1 MCAVVEI
8 FLLVLFLV
16 LFSFFFFFVCV
27 CVSFC
32 CVCFSYPVCPPFTFY
47 TFLLLR
53 VVCLIVCV
61 VFHCGVYSGRDIASS
76 SSSSSSSASSSSSS
90 DSIENSFHIQN
101 ISSIFCSL
109 KNAKRISSF
118 PPPPR
123 SFSMSFIS
131 LHCVLCELVL
141 QWSYS
146 YETWY
151 SCVSHMEL
159 ATVWRNKRIG
169 SIKHLKKAVSQWAT
183 PFQLVLYMNTR
194 KNCEEFKRRVQ
205 FAQCDRSYLS
215 LWHLPGVFQHY
226 CLLSFA
232 FLVLWT
238 NFQLNMMI
246 SFLPKMQL
254 KTWVRKTYEVGT
266 E

>member
-8 FLLVLFLV
+8 FLLLVLFLV
-16 LFSFFFFFVCV
+16 LFSFFFVCV

-53 VVCLIVCV
+53 VVCLIVSV
-61 VFHCGVYSGRDIASS
+61 VCFIVGCTVGEIELLHHPLLLLHLLLVTVYKIVFIYKTLVPYSVLWKMQRETPA
-76 SSSSSSSASSSSSS
+76 
-90 DSIENSFHIQN
+90 
-101 ISSIFCSL
+101 
-109 KNAKRISSF
+109 
-118 PPPPR
+118 PR
-123 SFSMSFIS
+123 SLSLSFIS
-131 LHCVLCELVL
+131 LNCVLCELVL

-146 YETWY
+146 YESWY

-159 ATVWRNKRIG
+159 ATDWGNKRIG
-169 SIKHLKKAVSQWAT
+169 SIKHLKKAVLQWAT
-183 PFQLVLYMNTR
+183 PFQLVLYMNTS
-194 KNCEEFKRRVQ
+194 KNCEEFKRKVQ
-205 FAQCDRSYLS
+205 FAQCDRCYLS

-226 CLLSFA
+226 RLLSFA

-238 NFQLNMMI
+238 NFELNMMI
-246 SFLPKMQL
+246 SSLPKMQL

-266 E
+266 G

>member
-1 MCAVVEI
+1 MCAQSLRFF
-8 FLLVLFLV
+8 FLFYSLFCFL
-16 LFSFFFFFVCV
+16 SFFFVCV

-141 QWSYS
+141 Q
-146 YETWY
+146 
-151 SCVSHMEL
+151 
-159 ATVWRNKRIG
+159 
-169 SIKHLKKAVSQWAT
+169 
-183 PFQLVLYMNTR
+183 
-194 KNCEEFKRRVQ
+194 
-205 FAQCDRSYLS
+205 
-215 LWHLPGVFQHY
+215 
-226 CLLSFA
+226 
-232 FLVLWT
+232 
-238 NFQLNMMI
+238 
-246 SFLPKMQL
+246 
-254 KTWVRKTYEVGT
+254 
-266 E
+266 